1 MEYELGLSVERAVA
15 VLATAVTVYTIT
27 LALAGQAA
35 GWLSDKVGRRKPFV
49 IGSALIFGI
58 GMAMLVQADSVTGF
72 YVAEA
77 VLGLGFGI
85 YIGVDLAL
93 VMDVLPGINDSAK
106 NLGVLNM
113 AQVIPQSLAPAVGA
127 VLVGIGGGHNYDLLL
142 GTAAA
147 VAMVGAVMIFP
158 IRKVR

>member
-1 MEYELGLSVERAVA
+1 
-15 VLATAVTVYTIT
+15 
-27 LALAGQAA
+27 
-35 GWLSDKVGRRKPFV
+35 
-49 IGSALIFGI
+49 
-58 GMAMLVQADSVTGF
+58 
-72 YVAEA
+72 
-77 VLGLGFGI
+77 
-85 YIGVDLAL
+85 
-93 VMDVLPGINDSAK
+93 
-106 NLGVLNM
+106 M